1 VAHSRSNETAIC
13 LRFGSASPDWAIDSD
28 GFPKP
33 GKVEAHTPF
42 GARRMRHSQMN
53 LADMPDLPAR
63 GWAFSTCHE
72 ERSWTKGELQT
83 VLASSEAGN
92 GSKEGNVE
100 PTKPTA

>member
-1 VAHSRSNETAIC
+1 VAHGRSNETAIC

-28 GFPKP
+28 EFPKP
-33 GKVEAHTPF
+33 VKLEARAPF
-42 GARRMRHSQMN
+42 FLLKT

-72 ERSWTKGELQT
+72 EPSWTKGELQT